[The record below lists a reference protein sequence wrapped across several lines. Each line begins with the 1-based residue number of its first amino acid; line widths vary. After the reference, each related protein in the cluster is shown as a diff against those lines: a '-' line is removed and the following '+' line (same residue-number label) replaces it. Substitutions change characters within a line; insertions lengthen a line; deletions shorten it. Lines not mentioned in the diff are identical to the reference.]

1 MPVWASLEF
10 AHGISGVPDR
20 IQAHMRNVFDQY
32 SQPEKKLTHALC
44 CTLLQDRT
52 LLKPFL
58 KRVGVQNIPP
68 VNDLAIV
75 QQHIPGRKA
84 DEEEQEKI
92 AAGLPDL
99 MISNTDGWAVVFEM
113 KVTSTLTT
121 AQLNRHRAT
130 VVRDGYESPIL
141 VAVTVEPPRCDLPD
155 GTLHLLW
162 RDLYSWFAEHRAS
175 STWARSFVEFME
187 IFEARA
193 DRDKYIIN
201 GKLTMFDGLRFDE
214 DSPFTYLSAKRLL
227 KNLGEELQANK
238 ELQRAIAI
246 DPNGKR
252 RPAIT
257 DDGGVWDFI
266 PLAIAKGHDFVRFP
280 HLTIVLREA
289 EGVAAIVVPNGVS
302 GGFRTKLKER
312 GLPGFAEVIQ
322 EIEKRLRPVLR
333 RCEDSRAVVHAVQ
346 RHYLSQRSKANVDGE
361 LKADLRTCVES
372 ESSVKYQP
380 QWIESLFN
388 LLVYKRSNVQFGIEV
403 ELPYSSSIV
412 RSAKVTD
419 LFVDAWKAM
428 SPLLELVLQEDE

>member
-1 MPVWASLEF
+1 
-10 AHGISGVPDR
+10 
-20 IQAHMRNVFDQY
+20 MRNVFDQY
-32 SQPEKKLTHALC
+32 SQPENKLTHALC
-44 CTLLQDRT
+44 CTLLHDRS
-52 LLKPFL
+52 LVVPFL
-58 KRVGVQNIPP
+58 KWVGVENVPP
-68 VNDLAIV
+68 LKDLRVA

-84 DEEEQEKI
+84 DEELQEKL

-99 MISNTDGWAVVFEM
+99 MIYTNDRWAIVFEM

-130 VVRDGYESPIL
+130 VLRDGYESTVL
-141 VAVTVEPPRCDLPD
+141 VVVTVEPPNCDLPD
-155 GTLHLLW
+155 GTLQVLW
-162 RDLYSWFAEHRAS
+162 RNLYSWFAQQRS
-175 STWARSFVEFME
+175 SKPWARSFVEYME

-193 DRDKYIIN
+193 DSDKYIIN

-214 DSPFTYLSAKRLL
+214 QSPFTYRSAKRLL
-227 KNLGEELQANK
+227 KILAEDLQANK
-238 ELQRAIAI
+238 ELQREIAI
-246 DPNGKR
+246 DPAGKR

-257 DDGGVWDFI
+257 DEDGVWDFI
-266 PLAIAKGHDFVRFP
+266 PLTIAKDRDFVKFP
-280 HLTIVLREA
+280 HLTIVLRESEA
-289 EGVAAIVVPNGVS
+289 VAAIVVPHKVE
-302 GGFRTKLKER
+302 GGFRTKLKEI
-312 GLPGFAEVIQ
+312 GLPAFVELIQ
-322 EIEKRLRPVLR
+322 DIEKRLRPTLR

-388 LLVYKRSNVQFGIEV
+388 LLVNKRSNVQFGIEV

-428 SPLLELVLQEDE
+428 SPLLDLVLQEDE

>member
-1 MPVWASLEF
+1 
-10 AHGISGVPDR
+10 
-20 IQAHMRNVFDQY
+20 MRNVFDQY
-32 SQPEKKLTHALC
+32 SQPENRLTHALY
-44 CTLLQDRT
+44 CTLSHDRS
-52 LLKPFL
+52 LLRPFL
-58 KRVGVQNIPP
+58 LWIGVQNIPP
-68 VNDLAIV
+68 VNDLDVV

-84 DEEEQEKI
+84 DEELQEKL

-99 MISNTDGWAVVFEM
+99 MICTKDGWAVVFEM
-113 KVTSTLTT
+113 KITSTVTA

-130 VVRDGYESPIL
+130 VVRDGYESPLL
-141 VAVTVEPPRCDLPD
+141 VAVTVEPSKCDLPE
-155 GTLHLLW
+155 GTIRVLW
-162 RDLYSWFAEHRAS
+162 RELYAWFAQHRTS
-175 STWARSFVEFME
+175 SPWARSFVEYME

-193 DRDKYIIN
+193 DGDKYIIN

-257 DDGGVWDFI
+257 NDDGVWDFI
-266 PLAIAKGHDFVRFP
+266 PLAIAKDHDFVKFP

-302 GGFRTKLKER
+302 GGFRTKLKEL
-312 GLPGFAEVIQ
+312 GLPAFVGLIQ
-322 EIEKRLRPVLR
+322 DIEKRLRPVLR
-333 RCEDSRAVVHAVQ
+333 RCEDSKAVLHAVQ

-388 LLVYKRSNVQFGIEV
+388 LLVNKRSNVQFGIEV
-403 ELPYSSSIV
+403 EFPYSSSIV

-428 SPLLELVLQEDE
+428 SPLLELVLQEDD